1 MQFSSPNKPSINYY
15 PVNPLILVILIQT
28 NTNFIT
34 KQTIYKLPSCT
45 SFNPGYPDM
54 ATPRCAIRQIQISSP
69 NKPSINYHPV
79 HPLIL
84 VILIQTNAIF
94 ITKQTIYKLP
104 SCTSFNPGYPDSD
117 LIIFCNP

>member
-45 SFNPGYPDM
+45 SLNPGYPDM
-54 ATPRCAIRQIQISSP
+54 ANATLR
-69 NKPSINYHPV
+69 Y
-79 HPLIL
+79 
-84 VILIQTNAIF
+84 QTNAIF

-117 LIIFCNP
+117 QYNFHHQTNHL